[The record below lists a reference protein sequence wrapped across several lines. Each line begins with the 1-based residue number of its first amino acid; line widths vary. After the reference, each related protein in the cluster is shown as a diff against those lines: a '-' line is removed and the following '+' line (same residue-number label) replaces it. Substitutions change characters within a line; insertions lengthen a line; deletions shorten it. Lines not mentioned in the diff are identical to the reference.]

1 MASSSSFDQID
12 ADAAAGAGDPG
23 TVRQETVRPGT
34 VIAVMRDPA
43 AAERMMMM
51 LVLVCF
57 PVKMDQW

>member
-12 ADAAAGAGDPG
+12 ADAAAADVDPG
-23 TVRQETVRPGT
+23 TVRQETVIPGT

-43 AAERMMMM
+43 AERMMMT